1 MTLSDKFRQLS
12 SLCLEIADDMDKKD
26 AEMKEYWA
34 VTEANRGV
42 LKQIGELINNNL

>member
-26 AEMKEYWA
+26 AEVKECRA
-34 VTEANRGV
+34 VVEENRSV
-42 LKQIGELINNNL
+42 LKQIGELINRNL